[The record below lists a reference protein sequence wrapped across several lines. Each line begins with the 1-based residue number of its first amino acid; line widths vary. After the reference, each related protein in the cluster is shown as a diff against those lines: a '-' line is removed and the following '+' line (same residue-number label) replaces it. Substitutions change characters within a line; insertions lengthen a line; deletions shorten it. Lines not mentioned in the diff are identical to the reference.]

1 MRGLLRKDFYALK
14 GTFGILMAF
23 MLFYAVLGYVGHNS
37 AMVTSVVAVVVMML
51 PVSSITYDEAYHWD
65 RYVLTAPVSRQL
77 VVGSKYLLCAL
88 LAGFL
93 LLIGMTSGLLLGE
106 PLVETFFNTLCVAA
120 LSLVISVLALPAMFK
135 WGAQRGRLVLCGVA
149 GAAGALLGSMLL
161 DGWFSQVA
169 LASLAGGSLRGG
181 GLLVAAVLLATALV
195 TALSYLLSCRI
206 YRQKEF

>member
-1 MRGLLRKDFYALK
+1 MKGLLRKDIYALQ
-14 GTFGILMAF
+14 GTFGILAVVMA
-23 MLFYAVLGYVGHNS
+23 LYVAISYLGHNS
-37 AMVTSVVAVVVMML
+37 SMLTVMAVIMVILL
-51 PVSSITYDEAYHWD
+51 PVNSITYDEAYHWD